1 MKKAGTQDSGWLVSL
16 PFILRTTY
24 TYKVLFIIFVV
35 TLFLPSC
42 HSKRL
47 ANTDVV
53 RVPEWANTPP
63 TDERYYYAV
72 GRSGPLIPE
81 NDAWE
86 QAKERAR
93 AEIGR
98 YIVSNV
104 KSSFTSIQTT
114 GGSYEDEIIETLSDA
129 RLNYTEVVSQ
139 WHDVAGINGS
149 RDYFY
154 VLIRIEKNRAKELLM
169 QFGR

>member
-1 MKKAGTQDSGWLVSL
+1 MKKGGTQGSERIISL
-16 PFILRTTY
+16 LFSLQTTY
-24 TYKVLFIIFVV
+24 LILFIFFLIIIS
-35 TLFLPSC
+35 LPSC
-42 HSKRL
+42 HSKRI
-47 ANTDVV
+47 ANTDGI
-53 RVPEWANTPP
+53 RVPEWVNSPT

-98 YIVSNV
+98 YIVTNV

-129 RLNYTEVVSQ
+129 KLNYTEVVSQ
-139 WHDVAGINGS
+139 WHDVEGINGS

-154 VLIRIEKNRAKELLM
+154 VLIRIEKNRAKGLIM
-169 QFGR
+169 QIGK

>member
-1 MKKAGTQDSGWLVSL
+1 MKKAGTQDSGWMMSL
-16 PFILRTTY
+16 PFVLRTTY
-24 TYKVLFIIFVV
+24 QTIFIIFVI

-42 HSKRL
+42 NSKRL

-53 RVPEWANTPP
+53 RVPDWVNTPP
-63 TDERYYYAV
+63 IDERYYYAV
-72 GRSGPLIPE
+72 GRSGALIPE

-86 QAKERAR
+86 QAKERGR

-104 KSSFTSIQTT
+104 KSSFSSVQTT

-129 RLNYTEVVSQ
+129 TLNYTEVVSQ